1 VSDDER
7 PRLREALDRIDA
19 LVSVLGRVADA
30 GARDAARELLELVLD
45 LHGLAL
51 VRAMAIVTSAGGGK
65 ELAER
70 LARDEQVR
78 AVLLLHGLH
87 PEPFEERVRKAVE
100 CLRPEL
106 ESLGCRMR
114 LVEVRAATAWL
125 RIEGVLRLE
134 APRTLSLRRQIEA
147 ALIERGCDGL
157 STHPR
162 PNNVNSA
169 ERHFSPDIRI

>member
-7 PRLREALDRIDA
+7 PRLQEALDRIDA
-19 LVSVLGRVADA
+19 LVSALDRVADA
-30 GARDAARELLELVLD
+30 SARDAARELLELVLD

-51 VRAMAIVTSAGGGK
+51 AHAMAIVTSAEDGK

-100 CLRPEL
+100 RLRPEL

-114 LVEVRAATAWL
+114 LVEVRAATAQL
-125 RIEGVLRLE
+125 RIEGALRLE
-134 APRTLSLRRQIEA
+134 APRALQLRRQIEA
-147 ALIERGCDGL
+147 ALIDEAPDLDGIVIEGL
-157 STHPR
+157 
-162 PNNVNSA
+162 NVGA
-169 ERHFSPDIRI
+169 EQAALAAG